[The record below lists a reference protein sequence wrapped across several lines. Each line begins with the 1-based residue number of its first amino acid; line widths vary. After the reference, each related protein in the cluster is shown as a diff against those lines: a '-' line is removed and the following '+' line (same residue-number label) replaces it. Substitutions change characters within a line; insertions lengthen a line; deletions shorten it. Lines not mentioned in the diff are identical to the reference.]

1 MALINSPEAAN
12 RLARTIIS
20 DIALYNRDKI
30 REGIKNDS
38 IFALLEKELKEGID
52 LYRNRVDPEL
62 DRKNN
67 FFNRAVV
74 DILIKRSGAGI
85 DSDIW

>member
-1 MALINSPEAAN
+1 MALINAPEAAN

-38 IFALLEKELKEGID
+38 IFALLEKELQEGID
-52 LYRNRVDPEL
+52 LYRSRVDPEL